1 MRQQNDEIKVLKN
14 QIHILKSELI
24 RMNSRFNDVDNKLH
38 EIKTIIMDMKD
49 NPKPPLVGGDGH
61 LADYTDRWNK

>member
-14 QIHILKSELI
+14 QIHSLKSELI

-38 EIKTIIMDMKD
+38 EIKTILIDMKD
-49 NPKPPLVGGDGH
+49 NPKTPLISGDAH
-61 LADYTDRWNK
+61 LADHTDRWNK